1 MNIRRHLLPWLFNLP
16 TLVILGFVVLIPIIQ
31 AAYISLHFY
40 NLKLPHSTRFIGL
53 GNFISLFSDPLF
65 WTSLRVTAIFVFL
78 SVLLVVIL
86 GLLFAILLS
95 ENFKGRGILRALL
108 LVPWAVSGVMAGIL
122 WKWIYNPEYGLLNII
137 LNSIGIDVG
146 SYAWLSQPSTALIAV
161 VFAYVWSFTPTS
173 TILYLGAL
181 QSLPHELYDS
191 AKIDGADTLKRF
203 YYITLPLL
211 KPATMVI
218 LIVSTMFAL
227 KAVGLIYVMTS
238 GGPGNETTVLGWLI
252 YSEAFKFLDFGRGA
266 AVSFILAFI
275 TLIVAWMYI
284 KFLYRE
290 VEF

>member
-1 MNIRRHLLPWLFNLP
+1 MNIRKHLLPWLFNLP
-16 TLVILGFVVLIPIIQ
+16 TLVVLGFVVLIPIIQ

-40 NLKLPHSTRFIGL
+40 NLKLPHATRFVGL
-53 GNFISLFSDPLF
+53 ENYINLFSDPLF
-65 WTSLRVTAIFVFL
+65 WSSLRVTAIFVFL
-78 SVLLVVIL
+78 SVILVVIL

-95 ENFKGRGILRALL
+95 ENFRGRGILRALL

-122 WKWIYNPEYGLLNII
+122 WKWIYNPEYGLLNNL
-137 LNSIGIDVG
+137 LNSIGINVG
-146 SYAWLSQPSTALIAV
+146 SHAWLSQPSTALISV
-161 VFAYVWSFTPTS
+161 VVAYVWGFTPTS

-181 QSLPHELYDS
+181 QSLPNELYDS

-203 YYITLPLL
+203 FYITLPLL

-252 YSEAFKFLDFGRGA
+252 YSEAFKFLDFGSGA

-275 TLIVAWMYI
+275 TLIVAWVYI
-284 KFLYRE
+284 KFLYKE